1 MLETVARELGSLLK
15 SKVDELERNS
25 VFYNAFLWRK
35 QFTTTTE
42 GLYYI
47 MIVCDWKDRV
57 ILEILRSVKKFVN
70 KHCKILYLM
79 LFILYMYTCMYVYT
93 YIQNFVL
100 ILCFLHDS

>member
-47 MIVCDWKDRV
+47 I
-57 ILEILRSVKKFVN
+57 
-70 KHCKILYLM
+70 
-79 LFILYMYTCMYVYT
+79 
-93 YIQNFVL
+93 
-100 ILCFLHDS
+100 DSM